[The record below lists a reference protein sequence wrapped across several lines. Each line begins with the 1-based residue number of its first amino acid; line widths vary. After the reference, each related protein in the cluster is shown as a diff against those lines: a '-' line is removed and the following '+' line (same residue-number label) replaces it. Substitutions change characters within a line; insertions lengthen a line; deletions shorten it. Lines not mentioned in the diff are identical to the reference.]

1 MSAFL
6 HVAVLCLAVMNGVAV
21 GINLVNERW
30 YLAAYNLAI
39 GIALALMWG
48 ENRKLNR
55 KNRNLK

>member
-6 HVAVLCLAVMNGVAV
+6 HVAVVCLAVMNGVAV
-21 GINLVNERW
+21 GINLVNGRW

>member
-1 MSAFL
+1 
-6 HVAVLCLAVMNGVAV
+6 MNGVAV
-21 GINLVNERW
+21 GINLVNGRW

-39 GIALALMWG
+39 GITLALMWG